1 MELYEKKYKEA
12 LERMKSW
19 AKGEHPECFT
29 EAQKTAEFIFPEL
42 KESDDDRIRK
52 EILAFINR
60 KKSLGSV
67 NPEELGKSNSWIAW
81 LEKQGKK
88 DEEILILKDQIESL
102 HAAIKALKETHRI
115 ELEKQDEKTSDKIVE
130 KARTEKQRVLLTETD
145 GSANIDWDC
154 RSLDDVKILLKCG
167 LEFIRTIEADKQILT
182 DSRFGGCSIRVPTRY
197 DKGIKQNEQKSSWSE
212 EDEKIY
218 QSIMDDT
225 VQENQLDGKQIDWLR
240 NIKYR
245 HLSQP
250 NNTWKPSDEQITWL
264 YRAAD
269 DASKDSRMKQIL
281 NELLSD
287 LKKLREE

>member
-88 DEEILILKDQIESL
+88 DEKILILKDQIESL